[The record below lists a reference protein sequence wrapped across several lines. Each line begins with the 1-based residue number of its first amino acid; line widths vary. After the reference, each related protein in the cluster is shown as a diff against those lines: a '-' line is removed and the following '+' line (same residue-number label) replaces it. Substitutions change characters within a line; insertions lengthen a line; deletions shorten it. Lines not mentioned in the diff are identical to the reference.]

1 MTGWYL
7 RHSRSNGSG
16 MIRRDL
22 AGVDILGILPF
33 LIVGLGLASCDTHAT
48 QPLTDSETFHGQ
60 AAAKLLVEGVTYNDT
75 WNIQITRSASFNP
88 YDKSGLQDGWI
99 IDPPGHSFVTPSGTQ
114 YWVNA
119 RCGTPEPREILGI
132 SEMQANAE
140 PMETPGARQLT
151 THHPVT
157 MRAPV
162 YSLAQFRPEEL
173 LGCVHPVPTNVWADV
188 TYSVGPDFLGPIGRH
203 RLTWYDDLDVRV
215 HKDQSA
221 SDADPDGVLTAA
233 MISSN
238 RGDYD
243 TAVEVL
249 TRAINKTKI
258 QTAEGVG
265 WLYIG
270 YRIAF
275 LDKAGRFNEAIVD
288 YRHLLTIRPS
298 DTGAIAGLAQELYK
312 VGRSVEALPL
322 ADQAVAQAPTDLN
335 LNLRAKINEQLG
347 RRSEAITDYRAAM
360 TAGKNESE
368 TKTAREAL
376 VRLGEV
382 P

>member
-1 MTGWYL
+1 
-7 RHSRSNGSG
+7 
-16 MIRRDL
+16 
-22 AGVDILGILPF
+22 
-33 LIVGLGLASCDTHAT
+33 
-48 QPLTDSETFHGQ
+48 
-60 AAAKLLVEGVTYNDT
+60 
-75 WNIQITRSASFNP
+75 
-88 YDKSGLQDGWI
+88 
-99 IDPPGHSFVTPSGTQ
+99 
-114 YWVNA
+114 
-119 RCGTPEPREILGI
+119 
-132 SEMQANAE
+132 MQANAE

-151 THHPVT
+151 AHHPVT

-162 YSLAQFRPEEL
+162 YSLAEFRPEEL
-173 LGCVHPVPTNVWADV
+173 LSCVHPVPTNVWAEV
-188 TYSVGPDFLGPIGRH
+188 TYSMGPDFLGPIGRH

-221 SDADPDGVLTAA
+221 SDADPDWVLTAA
-233 MISSN
+233 IISAN

-249 TRAINKTKI
+249 TRAINNTKI
-258 QTAEGVG
+258 QTADGVG
-265 WLYIG
+265 WFYIG

-275 LDKAGRFNEAIVD
+275 LDKAGRFDEAIVD
-288 YRHLLTIRPS
+288 YRQMLTIRPS
-298 DTGAIAGLAQELYK
+298 DTGALAGLAQELYK
-312 VGRSVEALPL
+312 VERSAEALPF
-322 ADQAVAQAPTDLN
+322 ADQAVAQAPNDLN

-360 TAGKNESE
+360 RAGMNESE